1 MTQPSTLVE
10 QIQDF
15 LGQSPESY
23 NDISVSVADGTIT
36 ITETVDEWGEEAFVD
51 SLIATTF
58 RDFDYSQD
66 SGSADWLGI
75 CTELCEPA
83 HTSFVVRLPLDEV
96 RKALSQCPY
105 CAGNVSYEDDGIC
118 TGCASYPPDV
128 SYTCQCREPH
138 TATCHTC
145 EWMIKKVPA

>member
-66 SGSADWLGI
+66 SGSAD
-75 CTELCEPA
+75 
-83 HTSFVVRLPLDEV
+83 FVVRLPLDEV